1 MRKVLIAIVFTVVVG
16 AIAAGFFLL
25 GTPSEE
31 RTRRLD
37 ERRLSDLRRLQL
49 ATDLYWTRNGR
60 LPLTLDDLAKEAG
73 TGIYSR
79 DPTSG
84 QPYEYRV
91 KDADTYELCVV
102 FEREQPSGGF
112 WSHGAG
118 RRCFEITSQKI
129 RP

>member
-1 MRKVLIAIVFTVVVG
+1 MRKVLIAIVFAVVVG
-16 AIAAGFFLL
+16 AIAGGFFLL

-79 DPTSG
+79 EIR
-84 QPYEYRV
+84 Q
-91 KDADTYELCVV
+91 AD
-102 FEREQPSGGF
+102 
-112 WSHGAG
+112 SHTNIA
-118 RRCFEITSQKI
+118 
-129 RP
+129 